1 MAKDKEHKDKKVKK
15 EKKEK
20 KVRTSELHGALGD
33 PANTS
38 TDIILTPTK
47 KSQDDDDGDDL
58 YESRLPAQA
67 AFAKPLANKKL
78 NKKVLKTIKKGT
90 PSFFSLRVS
99 PGSFS
104 GKGITKRGE
113 GSRQGF
119 TKGRKGVRRR
129 PSEVR
134 RGKLT
139 V

>member
-1 MAKDKEHKDKKVKK
+1 MAKDKEPKDKKDKK

-20 KVRTSELHGALGD
+20 KKRTSELHGGLDD
-33 PANTS
+33 PADTS
-38 TDIILTPTK
+38 ADIILTPTK
-47 KSQDDDDGDDL
+47 KSRDDDDGEDL

-90 PSFFSLRVS
+90 PSCFPYGFLLC
-99 PGSFS
+99 SFS
-104 GKGITKRGE
+104 SKRITKRCE

-119 TKGRKGVRRR
+119 TKGRKGVRYP
-129 PSEVR
+129 PSEAR
-134 RGKLT
+134 RRNLT

>member
-1 MAKDKEHKDKKVKK
+1 MAKDKEHKDKKAKK

-78 NKKVLKTIKKGT
+78 NKKVLKTIKKGI
-90 PSFFSLRVS
+90 PSFCSYGFHRVASQAKELRRGVKEVVKALR
-99 PGSFS
+99 
-104 GKGITKRGE
+104 KGEKGYVIVPWKRDE
-113 GSRQGF
+113 GS
-119 TKGRKGVRRR
+119 
-129 PSEVR
+129 
-134 RGKLT
+134 
-139 V
+139 